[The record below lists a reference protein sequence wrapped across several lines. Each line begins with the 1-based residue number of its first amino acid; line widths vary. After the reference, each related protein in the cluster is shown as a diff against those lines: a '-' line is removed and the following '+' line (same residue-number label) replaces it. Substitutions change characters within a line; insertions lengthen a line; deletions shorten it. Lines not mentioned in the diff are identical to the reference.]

1 MKDVNNDPF
10 AQNSWYFRNALVRAN
25 YSDIKNGIYE
35 TTEFLERFL
44 RNVILGERNS
54 LHNRS
59 MHVSGAFS
67 SEIEDDPI
75 NDPIK
80 MDEREMAFL
89 ELLRS
94 KPGLTRAQMAK
105 ILGCSDSTVKRI
117 IHKLV
122 SENVIRRIGSNKS
135 GEWIIL

>member
-1 MKDVNNDPF
+1 MNNDPF